1 MSNNDIFGLAIV
13 LIGILGVIAY
23 GIVMI
28 KTVNAI
34 HNSRKRYYQ
43 YLKERKNY
51 SVIETWLD
59 TQ

>member
-28 KTVNAI
+28 KIVNTI
-34 HNSRKRYYQ
+34 HTAQKRYYQ

-51 SVIETWLD
+51 SVI
-59 TQ
+59 